1 MIYNKGPKVKTKFI
15 LPFIML
21 NFLSGIGSSIMFW
34 HSNWNPIWISPFL
47 ATFPLPF
54 YLLIM
59 SQIFS
64 LARTSKNLPFFQLIS
79 IIAVIIAAYTCYT
92 RQNPSYALD
101 YIAFGLTLSGALS
114 YQWYIRIFSLYN
126 RKKSENLVKGQTL
139 PDIRFQRLDETTI
152 NSSTFKG
159 TKTLLIFFRANW
171 CPFCVNQLK
180 EIIDRAPQL
189 KNAGVQVKFISNQ
202 GQKNSKKL
210 AKNLKLPENFE
221 LLQDE
226 DLQAAK
232 KLGIE
237 DIDGTPS
244 GIPGYPADTVM
255 ATVIALD
262 AESKVMF
269 GDETDN
275 YRARPHPDSFLHV
288 FN

>member
-1 MIYNKGPKVKTKFI
+1 
-15 LPFIML
+15 ML

-34 HSNWNPIWISPFL
+34 HSNWNPVWISPFL

-54 YLLIM
+54 YLLVI
-59 SQIFS
+59 SKVFS
-64 LARTSKNLPFFQLIS
+64 LARTSKNLTFFQFTS
-79 IIAVIIAAYTCYT
+79 IIAVILAAYICYIHQSHSHT
-92 RQNPSYALD
+92 LD
-101 YIAFGLTLSGALS
+101 YIPFGLTLLGAIS

-126 RKKSENLVKGQTL
+126 RKKSEKLLKGQSL
-139 PDIRFQRLDETTI
+139 PDLHLQRLDGTTI

-159 TKTLLIFFRANW
+159 SKTLLIFFRANW

-180 EIIDRAPQL
+180 EIINRAPQL
-189 KNAGVQVKFISNQ
+189 NNAGVQVKFISNQ
-202 GQKNSKKL
+202 GIKNSKRL
-210 AKNLKLPENFE
+210 FESLNLPENFE

-226 DLQAAK
+226 DLQTAK

-237 DIDGTPS
+237 DIGGTPS

-262 AESKVMF
+262 AKSKVIF

-275 YRARPHPDSFLHV
+275 YRARPYPDTFLHV